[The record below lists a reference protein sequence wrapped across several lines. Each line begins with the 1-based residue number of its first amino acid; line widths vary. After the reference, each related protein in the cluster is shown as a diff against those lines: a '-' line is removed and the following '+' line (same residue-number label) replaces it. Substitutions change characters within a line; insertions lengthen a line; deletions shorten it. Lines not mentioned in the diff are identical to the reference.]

1 MTGRSERVVLA
12 LGSNLGD
19 RTATLAD
26 AVHDLAGLAGATL
39 IAVSPVYESAAV
51 KLDGVDEHAPRY
63 LNAVLTMDYSGDP
76 YALLDAVN
84 AIEAEHGR
92 VRAER
97 WGDRTLDIDLIVF
110 GQRSVDDDR
119 LTLPHPRAAERD
131 FVLAPWL
138 DLDTQAVIPGR
149 GLVRDLLAATGNTV
163 RRAADAAALDP
174 APAPGGGR

>member
-26 AVHDLAGLAGATL
+26 AVHDIADLAGATL
-39 IAVSPVYESAAV
+39 IGLSPVYESAAV
-51 KLDGVDEHAPRY
+51 KLDGVDETAPQY
-63 LNAVLTMDYSGDP
+63 LNAVLTIDYSGDP
-76 YALLDAVN
+76 YTLLDAVN

-110 GQRSVDDDR
+110 GELRVDDDR

-138 DLDTQAVIPGR
+138 DLDPGATIPGR
-149 GLVRDLLAATGNTV
+149 GVVRDLLAATGNTV
-163 RRAADAAALDP
+163 RRAPDAAAL
-174 APAPGGGR
+174 APTLGTRQ